1 MTPDKAGQMR
11 EEERGL
17 ERLWEAYRMATP
29 APEPSANFM
38 PELWA
43 KIEATRSVSWV
54 EPLRLLVT
62 RLAPL
67 LALLIVALGLYWWN
81 PRSVTADPSY
91 VEVLAAEL
99 IEEQRPALFIGG
111 EI

>member
-1 MTPDKAGQMR
+1 MR
-11 EEERGL
+11 EVERL

-43 KIEATRSVSWV
+43 KIEASRPALSWV
-54 EPLRLLVT
+54 GPLRRLVA

-67 LALLIVALGLYWWN
+67 MAALIVMMSLFWWN
-81 PRSVTADPSY
+81 PRSTTADVGHTTY
-91 VEVLAAEL
+91 VEVLAADL
-99 IEEQRPALFIGG
+99 LEEQQPALWIGG
-111 EI
+111 EDAI